1 MTAVFLFLENQKLNK
16 SEGGNTMIKEAIN
29 KIVGGDNL
37 TESEMEITMLDIL
50 GGETTPSQ
58 VGAFLSAM
66 RMKGET
72 VDEITG
78 AALALKSKLKPFQ
91 LNNNLINLDRDDI
104 NLEEETILATSETAD
119 KGTSTFN
126 VSSATIFVVAG
137 GGVKVVRQGNW
148 PKYGFIGAADVL
160 QHLGVN
166 LDISRSDV
174 QRCIEEVGIGFLFAP
189 MFHGIMRYVDEIR
202 TEMGIRTI
210 FNLIGPLANPA
221 GASAHVLGVYDS
233 TLTEKMAK
241 VLKKLGAREAF
252 VVFGEATYDE
262 ISICG
267 PTQISHLINDEIVSY
282 QLDPQEYGFKKV
294 TIEALRGGD
303 AQENSRIIN
312 DIVSGSPGPK
322 RDMVV
327 LNAAAAFVA
336 AGLERDI
343 KAGIQRAADVIGSGK
358 AKEKLDALIRFTSD
372 CSYFTRN

>member
-1 MTAVFLFLENQKLNK
+1 
-16 SEGGNTMIKEAIN
+16 MIKEAIK
-29 KIVGGDNL
+29 KIVRGNDL

-58 VGAFLSAM
+58 VSAFLSAL
-66 RMKGET
+66 RIKGET

-78 AALALKSKLKPFQ
+78 AALALKSKLTPFQ

-104 NLEEETILATSETAD
+104 NLEEETILATSETRD

-126 VSSATIFVVAG
+126 ISSATIFVVAG

-202 TEMGIRTI
+202 AEIGIRTI

-221 GASAHVLGVYDS
+221 GASAHVLGVYDPS
-233 TLTEKMAK
+233 LTEKLAT

-252 VVFGEATYDE
+252 VVFGEGTYDE

-267 PTQISHLINDEIVSY
+267 PTRVSHLKNDGVESY
-282 QLDPQEYGFKKV
+282 QLDPREFGFNTA
-294 TIEALRGGD
+294 TIEALYGGS
-303 AQENSRIIN
+303 AQDNSRII
-312 DIVSGSPGPK
+312 DEIISGSPGPK
-322 RDMVV
+322 RDVVV

-336 AGLERDI
+336 AGLERDL
-343 KAGIQRAADVIGSGK
+343 KDGIRRAADVIDSGK
-358 AKEKLDALIRFTSD
+358 AKEKLDALVGFTAN

>member
-1 MTAVFLFLENQKLNK
+1 
-16 SEGGNTMIKEAIN
+16 MIKEAIK
-29 KIVGGDNL
+29 KIVRGNDL

-58 VGAFLSAM
+58 VSAFLSAL
-66 RMKGET
+66 RIKGET

-78 AALALKSKLKPFQ
+78 AALALKSKLTPFQ

-104 NLEEETILATSETAD
+104 NLEEETILATSETRD

-126 VSSATIFVVAG
+126 ISSATIFVVAG

-202 TEMGIRTI
+202 AEIGIRTI

-221 GASAHVLGVYDS
+221 GASAHVLGVYDP
-233 TLTEKMAK
+233 TLTEKMAT

-252 VVFGEATYDE
+252 VVFGEGTYDE

-267 PTQISHLINDEIVSY
+267 PTRVSHLKNDGVESY
-282 QLDPQEYGFKKV
+282 QLDPREFGFNTA
-294 TIEALRGGD
+294 TIEALYGGS
-303 AQENSRIIN
+303 AQDNSRIIN
-312 DIVSGSPGPK
+312 EIISGSPGPK
-322 RDMVV
+322 RDVVV

-336 AGLERDI
+336 AGLERDL
-343 KAGIQRAADVIGSGK
+343 KDGIRRAADVIDSGK
-358 AKEKLDALIRFTSD
+358 AKEKLDALVGFTAN

>member
-1 MTAVFLFLENQKLNK
+1 M
-16 SEGGNTMIKEAIN
+16 MIKEAIN
-29 KIVGGDNL
+29 KIVRGKDL
-37 TESEMEITMLDIL
+37 TESEMETTMLGIL
-50 GGETTPSQ
+50 AGDTTPSQ
-58 VGAFLSAM
+58 AGAFLSAL
-66 RMKGET
+66 RIKGET

-78 AALALKSKLKPFQ
+78 AARALKSKLEPFQ
-91 LNNNLINLDRDDI
+91 INNHLVNLDRDDI
-104 NLEEETILATSETAD
+104 NLEEETILTTSETTA
-119 KGTSTFN
+119 KGTTTFN

-137 GGVKVVRQGNW
+137 GGVRVVRQGNW

-189 MFHGIMRYVDEIR
+189 MLQGVMRFVDEIR
-202 TEMGIRTI
+202 VEMGIRTI

-221 GASAHVLGVYDS
+221 GASAHVLGVYEPS
-233 TLTEKMAK
+233 LTEKMAN

-252 VVFGEATYDE
+252 VVYGEETYDE

-267 PTQISHLINDEIVSY
+267 PTTVSHLINDGVESY
-282 QLDPQEYGFKKV
+282 QLDPRDYGFKTSPV
-294 TIEALRGGD
+294 EALYGGG
-303 AQENSRIIN
+303 AQDNARIIN
-312 DIVSGSPGPK
+312 EIVSGSPGPK

-336 AGLERDI
+336 AGLDKDF
-343 KAGIQRAADVIGSGK
+343 KAGIQRAVEVIDSGK
-358 AKEKLDALIRFTSD
+358 AREKLDALVKFTAD

>member
-1 MTAVFLFLENQKLNK
+1 
-16 SEGGNTMIKEAIN
+16 MIKEAIK
-29 KIVGGDNL
+29 KIVRGNDL

-58 VGAFLSAM
+58 VGAFLSAL
-66 RMKGET
+66 RIKGET

-78 AALALKSKLKPFQ
+78 AALALKSKLTPFQ

-104 NLEEETILATSETAD
+104 NLEEETILATSETGD

-202 TEMGIRTI
+202 AEMGIRTI

-221 GASAHVLGVYDS
+221 GASAHVLGVYDPS
-233 TLTEKMAK
+233 LTEKMAK
-241 VLKKLGAREAF
+241 VLKKMGAREAF
-252 VVFGEATYDE
+252 VVFGEETYDE

-267 PTQISHLINDEIVSY
+267 PTRVSHLKNDGVESY
-282 QLDPQEYGFKKV
+282 QLDPREFGFKTA
-294 TIEALRGGD
+294 TIGALYGGS
-303 AQENSRIIN
+303 AQDNSRIIN
-312 DIVSGSPGPK
+312 EIISGSPGPK
-322 RDMVV
+322 RDVVV

-336 AGLERDI
+336 AGLERDL
-343 KAGIQRAADVIGSGK
+343 KEGIRRAADVIDSGR
-358 AKEKLDALIRFTSD
+358 AKEKLDALIGFTAD

>member
-1 MTAVFLFLENQKLNK
+1 
-16 SEGGNTMIKEAIN
+16 MIKEAIK
-29 KIVGGDNL
+29 KIVRGNDL

-58 VGAFLSAM
+58 VSAFLSAL
-66 RMKGET
+66 RIKGET

-78 AALALKSKLKPFQ
+78 AALALKSKLTPFQ

-104 NLEEETILATSETAD
+104 NLEEETILATSETRD

-126 VSSATIFVVAG
+126 ISSATIFVVAG

-202 TEMGIRTI
+202 AEIGIRTI

-221 GASAHVLGVYDS
+221 GASAHVLGVYDP
-233 TLTEKMAK
+233 TLTEKMAT

-252 VVFGEATYDE
+252 VVFGEGTYDE

-267 PTQISHLINDEIVSY
+267 PTRVSHLKNDGVESY
-282 QLDPQEYGFKKV
+282 QLDPREFGFNTA
-294 TIEALRGGD
+294 TIEALYGGS
-303 AQENSRIIN
+303 AQDNSRII
-312 DIVSGSPGPK
+312 DEIISGSPGPK
-322 RDMVV
+322 RDVVV

-336 AGLERDI
+336 AGLERDL
-343 KAGIQRAADVIGSGK
+343 KDGIRRAADVIDSGK
-358 AKEKLDALIRFTSD
+358 AKEKLDALVGFTAN

>member
-1 MTAVFLFLENQKLNK
+1 M
-16 SEGGNTMIKEAIN
+16 MIKEAIK
-29 KIVGGDNL
+29 KIVRGNDL
-37 TESEMEITMLDIL
+37 TESEMEITMLGIL

-58 VGAFLSAM
+58 VGAFLSAL
-66 RMKGET
+66 RIKGET

-78 AALALKSKLKPFQ
+78 AALALKSKLTPFQ

-104 NLEEETILATSETAD
+104 NLEEETILATSETGD

-202 TEMGIRTI
+202 AEMGIRTI

-221 GASAHVLGVYDS
+221 GASAHVLGVYDPS
-233 TLTEKMAK
+233 LTEKMAK
-241 VLKKLGAREAF
+241 VLKKMGAREAF
-252 VVFGEATYDE
+252 VVFGEGTYDE

-267 PTQISHLINDEIVSY
+267 PTRVSHLKNDGVESY
-282 QLDPQEYGFKKV
+282 QLDPREFGFKTA
-294 TIEALRGGD
+294 TIEALYGGS
-303 AQENSRIIN
+303 AQDNSRIIN
-312 DIVSGSPGPK
+312 EIISGSPGPK
-322 RDMVV
+322 RDVVV

-336 AGLERDI
+336 AGLERDL
-343 KAGIQRAADVIGSGK
+343 KEGIRRAADVIDSGR
-358 AKEKLDALIRFTSD
+358 AKEKLDALIGFTAD

>member
-1 MTAVFLFLENQKLNK
+1 
-16 SEGGNTMIKEAIN
+16 MIKEAIN
-29 KIVGGDNL
+29 KIVNGKDL
-37 TESEMEITMLDIL
+37 MESEMEIIMLDIL
-50 GGETTPSQ
+50 AGETTPAQ
-58 VGAFLSAM
+58 VGAFLSAL
-66 RMKGET
+66 RIKGET

-78 AALALKSKLKPFQ
+78 AALALKSQLTPFQ

-104 NLEEETILATSETAD
+104 NLEEETILATSETRD

-160 QHLGVN
+160 QRLGVN

-189 MFHGIMRYVDEIR
+189 MFHGILRYVDEIR
-202 TEMGIRTI
+202 AEMGFRTI

-221 GASAHVLGVYDS
+221 GATAHVLGVYDPS
-233 TLTEKMAK
+233 LTEKMAQ
-241 VLKKLGAREAF
+241 VLKKMGAKEAF
-252 VVFGEATYDE
+252 VVFGEGTFDE

-267 PTQISHLINDEIVSY
+267 PTKVSHLVNDEIVSY
-282 QLDPQEYGFKKV
+282 QLDPQDYGFNKA
-294 TIEALRGGD
+294 TIDDLHGGGALD
-303 AQENSRIIN
+303 NSRIIN
-312 DIVSGSPGPK
+312 DIVSGSPGPR

-327 LNAAAAFVA
+327 LNAATAFVA
-336 AGLERDI
+336 AGLDRDL
-343 KAGIQRAADVIGSGK
+343 KDGIQRATEVIDSGK
-358 AKEKLDALIRFTSD
+358 AKEKLAALVEFTSG

>member
-1 MTAVFLFLENQKLNK
+1 MI
-16 SEGGNTMIKEAIN
+16 IKEVIS
-29 KIVGGDNL
+29 KIVRGNDL
-37 TESEMEITMLDIL
+37 TESEMEITMLGIL
-50 GGETTPSQ
+50 DGETTPSQ
-58 VGAFLSAM
+58 AGAFLSAL
-66 RMKGET
+66 RIKGET

-78 AALALKSKLKPFQ
+78 AARAVQSKLEPFQ
-91 LNNNLINLDRDDI
+91 INNNLVNLDRDDI
-104 NLEEETILATSETAD
+104 NIEEETILATSENGD
-119 KGTSTFN
+119 KGTTTFN

-189 MFHGIMRYVDEIR
+189 MLHGIMRYVDEIR
-202 TEMGIRTI
+202 VEIGIRTI

-221 GASAHVLGVYDS
+221 GASAHVLGVYEPS
-233 TLTEKMAK
+233 LTEKMAN

-252 VVFGEATYDE
+252 VVYGEGTYDE

-267 PTQISHLINDEIVSY
+267 PTTVSHLMNDGVESY
-282 QLDPQEYGFKKV
+282 QLDPREYGFKTSPV
-294 TIEALRGGD
+294 EALYGGG
-303 AQENSRIIN
+303 AQDNSRIIN
-312 DIVSGSPGPK
+312 EIISGSPGPK

-336 AGLERDI
+336 AGLDADL
-343 KAGIQRAADVIGSGK
+343 KTGIQRAEEVIDSGR
-358 AKEKLDALIRFTSD
+358 AKEKLDALVKFTAD
-372 CSYFTRN
+372 CSYFTRS

>member
-1 MTAVFLFLENQKLNK
+1 
-16 SEGGNTMIKEAIN
+16 MIKEAIK
-29 KIVGGDNL
+29 KIVRGNDL

-58 VGAFLSAM
+58 VGAFLSAL
-66 RMKGET
+66 RIKGET

-78 AALALKSKLKPFQ
+78 AALALRSKLTPFQ

-104 NLEEETILATSETAD
+104 NLEEETILATSETRD

-202 TEMGIRTI
+202 AEIGIRTI

-221 GASAHVLGVYDS
+221 GASAHVLGVYDP
-233 TLTEKMAK
+233 TLTEKMAT

-252 VVFGEATYDE
+252 VVFGEGTYDE

-267 PTQISHLINDEIVSY
+267 PTRVSHLKNDGVESY
-282 QLDPQEYGFKKV
+282 QLDPREFGFKTA
-294 TIEALRGGD
+294 TIEALYGGS
-303 AQENSRIIN
+303 AQDNSRIIN
-312 DIVSGSPGPK
+312 EIISGSPGPK
-322 RDMVV
+322 RDVVV

-336 AGLERDI
+336 AGLDRDL
-343 KAGIQRAADVIGSGK
+343 KDGIQRAADVIDSGR
-358 AKEKLDALIRFTSD
+358 AKEKLDALVGFTAD

>member
-1 MTAVFLFLENQKLNK
+1 
-16 SEGGNTMIKEAIN
+16 MIKEAII
-29 KIVGGDNL
+29 KIVRGDDL

-50 GGETTPSQ
+50 GGGTTPSQ
-58 VGAFLSAM
+58 VGAFLSGL

-78 AALALKSKLKPFQ
+78 AALALKSKLTPFR

-104 NLEEETILATSETAD
+104 NLEEETILATSETSD

-202 TEMGIRTI
+202 AEMGIRTI

-221 GASAHVLGVYDS
+221 GASAHVLGVYDPS
-233 TLTEKMAK
+233 LTEKTAM
-241 VLKKLGAREAF
+241 VLKNLGAREAF
-252 VVFGEATYDE
+252 VVYGEGTYDE

-267 PTQISHLINDEIVSY
+267 PTKVSHLINDKIESY
-282 QLDPQEYGFKKV
+282 QLDPQEYGFKKAS
-294 TIEALRGGD
+294 IEALRGGG

-312 DIVSGSPGPK
+312 EIISGSPGPK

-327 LNAAAAFVA
+327 LNAGAAFVA
-336 AGLERDI
+336 VGLDNDL
-343 KAGIQRAADVIGSGK
+343 KGGIQRAVDVIDSGR
-358 AKEKLDALIRFTSD
+358 AKEKLDALVKFTSD

>member
-1 MTAVFLFLENQKLNK
+1 MN
-16 SEGGNTMIKEAIN
+16 IKEAIKKLVKGN
-29 KIVGGDNL
+29 DL
-37 TESEMEITMLDIL
+37 SESEMKTTMLGIL
-50 GGETTPSQ
+50 AGEATPSQ
-58 VGAFLSAM
+58 MGAFLSAL
-66 RMKGET
+66 RIKGET

-78 AALALKSKLKPFQ
+78 AALALKSKLTPFQ

-104 NLEEETILATSETAD
+104 NLEEETILATSETRD
-119 KGTSTFN
+119 RGTSTFN

-148 PKYGFIGAADVL
+148 PRYGFIGAADVL

-189 MFHGIMRYVDEIR
+189 MFHGVLQSVDQIR
-202 TEMGIRTI
+202 VEMGIRTI

-221 GASAHVLGVYDS
+221 GASAHVLGVYEPS
-233 TLTEKMAK
+233 LTDKTAK

-252 VVFGEATYDE
+252 VVYGEGTYDE

-267 PTQISHLINDEIVSY
+267 PTRVSHLVKDSIESY
-282 QLDPQEYGFKKV
+282 ELDPREYGFETSPV
-294 TIEALRGGD
+294 ETLYGGG
-303 AQENSRIIN
+303 ARENSRIIN
-312 DIVSGSPGPK
+312 EIVSGSPGPK

-327 LNAAAAFVA
+327 LNAGAAFVA
-336 AGLERDI
+336 AGLESDL
-343 KAGIQRAADVIGSGK
+343 KGGIQRAADVIDSGK
-358 AKEKLDALIRFTSD
+358 AKEKLEALVGFTQD

>member
-1 MTAVFLFLENQKLNK
+1 M
-16 SEGGNTMIKEAIN
+16 MIKEAIK
-29 KIVGGDNL
+29 KIVRGNDL

-58 VGAFLSAM
+58 VGAFLSAL
-66 RMKGET
+66 RIKGET

-78 AALALKSKLKPFQ
+78 AALALKSKLTPFQ

-104 NLEEETILATSETAD
+104 NLEEETILATSETGD

-202 TEMGIRTI
+202 AEIGIRTI

-221 GASAHVLGVYDS
+221 GASAHVLGVYDP
-233 TLTEKMAK
+233 TLTEKMAT

-252 VVFGEATYDE
+252 VVFGEGTYDE

-267 PTQISHLINDEIVSY
+267 PTRVSHLKNDGVESY
-282 QLDPQEYGFKKV
+282 QLDPREFGFNTA
-294 TIEALRGGD
+294 TIEALYGGS
-303 AQENSRIIN
+303 AQDNSRII
-312 DIVSGSPGPK
+312 DEIISGSPGPK
-322 RDMVV
+322 RDVVV

-336 AGLERDI
+336 AGLERDL
-343 KAGIQRAADVIGSGK
+343 KDGIRRAADVIDSGK
-358 AKEKLDALIRFTSD
+358 AKEKLDALVGFTAN

>member
-1 MTAVFLFLENQKLNK
+1 
-16 SEGGNTMIKEAIN
+16 MIKKAIN
-29 KIVGGDNL
+29 KIIGGQNL
-37 TESEMEITMLDIL
+37 TEPEMESTMLKIL
-50 GGETTPSQ
+50 AGEATPSQ
-58 VGAFLSAM
+58 VGAILSGL

-78 AALALKSKLKPFQ
+78 ATRALRSKLTPFQ

-104 NLEEETILATSETAD
+104 NLEEETILATSETGD
-119 KGTSTFN
+119 KGTRSFN

-160 QHLGVN
+160 QHLGVK
-166 LDISRSDV
+166 LEISRSDV

-202 TEMGIRTI
+202 AEMGIRTI

-221 GASAHVLGVYDS
+221 NASAHVLGVYDPS
-233 TLTEKMAK
+233 LTEKMAE
-241 VLKKLGAREAF
+241 VLKNLGAREAF
-252 VVFGEATYDE
+252 VVYGEGTYDE

-267 PTQISHLINDEIVSY
+267 PTKVSHLINDKVESY
-282 QLDPQEYGFKKV
+282 QLDPQEYGFERAP
-294 TIEALRGGD
+294 IEALRGGG
-303 AQENSRIIN
+303 AQDNSRIIN
-312 DIVSGSPGPK
+312 DIVSGSSGPK

-327 LNAAAAFVA
+327 LNAATAFVA
-336 AGLERDI
+336 AGLDRDI
-343 KAGIQRAADVIGSGK
+343 KDGIQRAVDVIDSGK
-358 AKEKLDALIRFTSD
+358 AREKLDALVRFTSD

>member
-1 MTAVFLFLENQKLNK
+1 MN
-16 SEGGNTMIKEAIN
+16 IKEAIN
-29 KIVGGDNL
+29 KIVRGKDL
-37 TESEMEITMLDIL
+37 TESEMETTMLGIL
-50 GGETTPSQ
+50 AGDTTPSQ
-58 VGAFLSAM
+58 AGAFLSAL
-66 RMKGET
+66 RIKGET

-78 AALALKSKLKPFQ
+78 AARALKSRQKPFQ
-91 LNNNLINLDRDDI
+91 INNHLVNLDRDDI
-104 NLEEETILATSETAD
+104 NLEEETILTTSETTA
-119 KGTSTFN
+119 KGTTTFN

-189 MFHGIMRYVDEIR
+189 MLQGVMRFVDEIR
-202 TEMGIRTI
+202 VEMGIRTI

-221 GASAHVLGVYDS
+221 GASAHVLGVYEPS
-233 TLTEKMAK
+233 LTEKMAN

-252 VVFGEATYDE
+252 VVYGEETYDE

-267 PTQISHLINDEIVSY
+267 PTTISHLINNGVESY
-282 QLDPQEYGFKKV
+282 QLDPREYGFKTSPV
-294 TIEALRGGD
+294 ETLYGGG
-303 AQENSRIIN
+303 AQDNARIIN
-312 DIVSGSPGPK
+312 EIVNGSPGPK

-336 AGLERDI
+336 AGLD
-343 KAGIQRAADVIGSGK
+343 KDLKSGIQRAAEVIDSGK
-358 AKEKLDALIRFTSD
+358 AREKLDALVKFTAD

>member
-1 MTAVFLFLENQKLNK
+1 
-16 SEGGNTMIKEAIN
+16 MIKEAIK
-29 KIVGGDNL
+29 KIVRGNDL

-58 VGAFLSAM
+58 VSAFLSAL
-66 RMKGET
+66 RIKGET

-78 AALALKSKLKPFQ
+78 AALALKSKLTPFQ

-104 NLEEETILATSETAD
+104 NLEEETILATSETRD

-126 VSSATIFVVAG
+126 ISSATIFVVAG

-202 TEMGIRTI
+202 AEIGIRTI

-221 GASAHVLGVYDS
+221 GASAHVLGVYDP
-233 TLTEKMAK
+233 TLTEKMAT

-252 VVFGEATYDE
+252 VVFGEGTYDE

-267 PTQISHLINDEIVSY
+267 PTRVSHLKNDGVESY
-282 QLDPQEYGFKKV
+282 QLDPREFGFKTA
-294 TIEALRGGD
+294 TIEALYGGS
-303 AQENSRIIN
+303 AQDNSRIIN
-312 DIVSGSPGPK
+312 EIISGSPGPK
-322 RDMVV
+322 RDVVV

-336 AGLERDI
+336 AGLERDL
-343 KAGIQRAADVIGSGK
+343 KDGIRRAADVIDSGK
-358 AKEKLDALIRFTSD
+358 AKEKLDALVGFTAN